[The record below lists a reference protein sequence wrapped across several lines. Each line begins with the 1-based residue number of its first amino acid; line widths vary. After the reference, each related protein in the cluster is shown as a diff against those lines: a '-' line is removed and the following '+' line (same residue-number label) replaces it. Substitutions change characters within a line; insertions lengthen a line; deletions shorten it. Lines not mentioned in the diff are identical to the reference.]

1 MQNVLI
7 VAGEVSGD
15 LLGAGLVREFAAI
28 NPDVKFF
35 GFGGDRMAAAGVEL
49 VYHVKQL
56 AIFGIWEAVK
66 NYRYIKNIQ
75 RQILKV
81 IEERKPS
88 MAILIDYP
96 GFNLNLAPKLKAMG
110 ISVFYYVSP
119 QIWAWG
125 AGRIRK
131 IKKNVDLMA
140 VLFDF
145 EKGIYDRAGVP
156 AVWVGHPMVDE
167 IVVNSRESV
176 FREKNDLE
184 DRDIVIGLFP
194 GSRQSEVSRLLPD
207 MLQAVSLIRRRFPA
221 IKALIAKSDSLDESL
236 YQSIFDGERLFVPFN
251 KSTNYELMAYSK
263 LCLVCS
269 GTATLECGVI
279 GTPLLILYKTSF
291 ITYVIARWLIKIK
304 YIGLVNIIS
313 RRLIAPELIQRR
325 CNPKNIANHALM
337 FLENSAKYQTAKTEL
352 ANLRNHIGKTGASRN
367 VAAAAAGLY
376 NGIQRRES

>member
-1 MQNVLI
+1 
-7 VAGEVSGD
+7 
-15 LLGAGLVREFAAI
+15 
-28 NPDVKFF
+28 
-35 GFGGDRMAAAGVEL
+35 
-49 VYHVKQL
+49 
-56 AIFGIWEAVK
+56 
-66 NYRYIKNIQ
+66 
-75 RQILKV
+75 
-81 IEERKPS
+81 
-88 MAILIDYP
+88 
-96 GFNLNLAPKLKAMG
+96 
-110 ISVFYYVSP
+110 
-119 QIWAWG
+119 
-125 AGRIRK
+125 
-131 IKKNVDLMA
+131 
-140 VLFDF
+140 
-145 EKGIYDRAGVP
+145 
-156 AVWVGHPMVDE
+156 
-167 IVVNSRESV
+167 
-176 FREKNDLE
+176 
-184 DRDIVIGLFP
+184 
-194 GSRQSEVSRLLPD
+194 